1 MTGNQT
7 GSRTL
12 GSLFQCPTQ
21 QKQIESRSF
30 MRGLKE
36 LGTLFS
42 SYRPWYRE
50 PCTPRLYFFFF
61 NLVTGICLGPSVCQ
75 ARTAPLRDTHN
86 SVFFPF
92 SHPDRFSQCDFV
104 PQADCELE
112 IFLLPPCVIRSKQKS
127 LQMTHYTTEGL
138 GISLWEEF

>member
-1 MTGNQT
+1 MTGNKT

-12 GSLFQCPTQ
+12 GVPFPMSYAAEANRIPFLHAWPQRIRYIIFFLQATVQRAMHTQ
-21 QKQIESRSF
+21 AV
-30 MRGLKE
+30 
-36 LGTLFS
+36 
-42 SYRPWYRE
+42 
-50 PCTPRLYFFFF
+50 FFFF